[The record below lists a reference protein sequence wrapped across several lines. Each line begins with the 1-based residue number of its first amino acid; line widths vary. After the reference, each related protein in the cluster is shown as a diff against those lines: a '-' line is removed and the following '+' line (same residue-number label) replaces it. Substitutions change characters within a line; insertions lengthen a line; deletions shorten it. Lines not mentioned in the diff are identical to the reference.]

1 MLFPPFVLFVLCV
14 CCLTQ
19 NLTLWEHM
27 PMTNLRSYHWH
38 HRFYWTFFNL
48 ACCEVWFQLTRHNE
62 SITCWSP
69 VWMNLHT
76 ASFLPCC
83 PATIATSPVVNLP
96 VRRWKH
102 QPGTLPWASLH
113 CRCAE
118 KIRGLDLTP
127 GSVSDLSFYL
137 SVKKTDHY
145 FKTPNPSR
153 ATADS
158 ISETLSEAGTC

>member
-1 MLFPPFVLFVLCV
+1 
-14 CCLTQ
+14 
-19 NLTLWEHM
+19 M
-27 PMTNLRSYHWH
+27 PMTNLCSYHWH

-96 VRRWKH
+96 VRRCKH

-118 KIRGLDLTP
+118 RIRGLNLTL
-127 GSVSDLSFYL
+127 GSVSDLSFLPVSSGASKKKRIIRSKHQIHPGQLQIPSAKLCPRLEPANQL
-137 SVKKTDHY
+137 S
-145 FKTPNPSR
+145 
-153 ATADS
+153 
-158 ISETLSEAGTC
+158 